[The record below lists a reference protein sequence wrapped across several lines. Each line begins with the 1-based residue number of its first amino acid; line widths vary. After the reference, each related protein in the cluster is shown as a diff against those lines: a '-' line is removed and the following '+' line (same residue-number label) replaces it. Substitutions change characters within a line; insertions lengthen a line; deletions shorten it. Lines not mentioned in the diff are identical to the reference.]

1 MVVIVCEQY
10 GKPSATATYGV
21 LPAANMPPP
30 YVIPSVAT
38 VRFDSG
44 GHRFVTAAMDGTVST
59 WQLEVGG
66 RSNVRPTES
75 CLFFGTHAS

>member
-1 MVVIVCEQY
+1 
-10 GKPSATATYGV
+10 
-21 LPAANMPPP
+21 MPPP
-30 YVIPSVAT
+30 FVIASVAS
-38 VRFDSG
+38 VRFDAG